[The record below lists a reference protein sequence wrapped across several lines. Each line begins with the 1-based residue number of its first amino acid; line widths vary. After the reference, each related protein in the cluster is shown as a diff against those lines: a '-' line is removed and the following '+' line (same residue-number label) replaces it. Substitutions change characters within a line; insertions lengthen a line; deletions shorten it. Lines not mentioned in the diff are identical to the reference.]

1 KNLIN
6 CRHIMGK
13 FDVSLI
19 RYLSSEDYRV
29 LTAIEMGM
37 RNHELV
43 PLQLLAVIASLKHG
57 GCHKVLRELVRY
69 KLVAYDATARR
80 KSCNNEGYR
89 LTNLGYDYLALKAL
103 ASRDIIHSVGN
114 QIGVGKES
122 DVYIV
127 ANENDEQMILKLHRL
142 GRTCFRQLKNKR
154 DYLKHRQGYSWL
166 YLARLAAMK
175 EFAFMKTLYEHEFPV
190 PKPIDFN
197 RHCVVMELIDGYP
210 LCSIKDIDKPGKI
223 YDDLMSIIIR
233 LASYGLIHSD
243 FNEFNLM
250 ISDDGKITMIDFP
263 QMVSIS
269 HLNAEYYFDRD
280 VQCIRD
286 FFRRRFEFE
295 TDVYPKF
302 ADIKRI
308 HSLDNDVRASGF
320 TKELEKQ
327 FEEVSETIGLRQDAQ
342 HSDHSFE
349 EEEEEEESEIEEEEE
364 EEEEEQVKSSLS
376 SPPQPETEQ
385 VTKLIKIIDTNHLL
399 SAPTVE
405 ELAENKNYL
414 FKPFHDENK
423 QEASDDDS
431 DDMKSTVSTTQK
443 LSALSIDKDYVRA
456 KVKQSLKK
464 KLKQQHRRLCTKGEA
479 ALVTAQRRDQKETIQ
494 LHLE

>member
-1 KNLIN
+1 
-6 CRHIMGK
+6 MGK

-19 RYLSSEDYRV
+19 RYLTAEDYRV

-43 PLQLLAVIASLKHG
+43 PLHLIAVIASLKHG

-80 KSCNNEGYR
+80 KSSNNEGYR

-103 ASRDIIHSVGN
+103 ASRDIINSVGN

-154 DYLKHRQGYSWL
+154 DYLKHRQSYSWL
-166 YLARLAAMK
+166 YLARLASMK
-175 EFAFMKTLYEHEFPV
+175 EFAFMKALYDHKFPV

-197 RHCVVMELIDGYP
+197 RHCIVMELVDGYP
-210 LCSIKDIDKPGKI
+210 LCNIKDIDKPGKI
-223 YDDLMSIIIR
+223 YDELMSIIVR
-233 LASYGLIHSD
+233 LASSGLIHSD

-250 ISDDGKITMIDFP
+250 ISDNGRVTMIDFP
-263 QMVSIS
+263 QMVSTS

-280 VQCIRD
+280 VQCIRN
-286 FFRRRFEFE
+286 FFRRRFDFE
-295 TDVYPKF
+295 TDIYPKF
-302 ADIKRI
+302 ADIKRL
-308 HSLDNDVRASGF
+308 HTLDNDVRASGF
-320 TKELEKQ
+320 SKELERQ
-327 FEEVSETIGLRQDAQ
+327 FEEVSDTIGLRQDVENA
-342 HSDHSFE
+342 DHSIEEEDDDDEQE
-349 EEEEEEESEIEEEEE
+349 EEEEEPTSSVPENDEI
-364 EEEEEQVKSSLS
+364 
-376 SPPQPETEQ
+376 
-385 VTKLIKIIDTNHLL
+385 TKLTKIIDTNHLL
-399 SAPTVE
+399 PSPNTDE
-405 ELAENKNYL
+405 FDENKNYL
-414 FKPFHDENK
+414 FKPFHDDNKEEEEEN
-423 QEASDDDS
+423 DDDN
-431 DDMKSTVSTTQK
+431 DNQSTVSTSQK
-443 LSALSIDKDYVRA
+443 LSTLSIDKDYVRA
-456 KVKQSLKK
+456 KVKQTLKK

-479 ALVTAQRRDQKETIQ
+479 ALVTAQRRDQRETIE

>member
-1 KNLIN
+1 
-6 CRHIMGK
+6 MGK

-19 RYLSSEDYRV
+19 RYLSQEDYRV

-43 PLQLLAVIASLKHG
+43 PLHLIAVIASLKHG

-103 ASRDIIHSVGN
+103 AARDVINSVGN

-175 EFAFMKTLYEHEFPV
+175 EFAFMKTLYEHKFPV

-197 RHCVVMELIDGYP
+197 RHCIVMELVDGYP

-223 YDDLMSIIIR
+223 YDELMLLIVR
-233 LASYGLIHSD
+233 LASSGLIHSD

-250 ISDDGKITMIDFP
+250 ISDSGKITMIDFP
-263 QMVSIS
+263 QMVSTS

-280 VQCIRD
+280 VQCVRD

-295 TDVYPKF
+295 SDSYPKF
-302 ADIKRI
+302 ADIQRL
-308 HSLDNDVRASGF
+308 HTLDNDVRASGF
-320 TKELEKQ
+320 SKELEKQ
-327 FEEVSETIGLRQDAQ
+327 FEEVSETLGLRQDAEHEN
-342 HSDHSFE
+342 HSSE
-349 EEEEEEESEIEEEEE
+349 EEEEEDDDDEDSETEEEEIEE
-364 EEEEEQVKSSLS
+364 KPISSS
-376 SPPQPETEQ
+376 APPSQPETDQ
-385 VTKLIKIIDTNHLL
+385 ITKLTKIIDTNHLL

-405 ELAENKNYL
+405 ELDENKNRLY
-414 FKPFHDENK
+414 KPFHDDNK
-423 QEASDDDS
+423 EEEDSIDNDDT
-431 DDMKSTVSTTQK
+431 KSTISTSQK
-443 LSALSIDKDYVRA
+443 LSSLSIDKDYVRA
-456 KVKQSLKK
+456 KVKQTLQR

-479 ALVTAQRRDQKETIQ
+479 ALVTAQRRDQRETIE

>member
-1 KNLIN
+1 
-6 CRHIMGK
+6 MGK
-13 FDVSLI
+13 FNVTLI
-19 RYLSSEDYRV
+19 RYLTSEDYRV

-57 GCHKVLRELVRY
+57 GCHKILRELVRH

-80 KSCNNEGYR
+80 KSANNEGYR

-127 ANENDEQMILKLHRL
+127 ANENNEQMILKLHRL

-154 DYLKHRQGYSWL
+154 DYLKHRQSYSWL

-190 PKPIDFN
+190 PKPIDYN
-197 RHCVVMELIDGYP
+197 RHCVVMELVDGYP
-210 LCSIKDIDKPGKI
+210 LCNIKDIDKPGKI
-223 YDDLMSIIIR
+223 YDDLMSIIVR

-250 ISDDGKITMIDFP
+250 ISDQGKITMIDFP

-286 FFRRRFEFE
+286 FFRRRFDFE
-295 TDVYPKF
+295 TENYPKF
-302 ADIKRI
+302 AEIKRVY
-308 HSLDNDVRASGF
+308 SLDNDVRASGF
-320 TKELEKQ
+320 SKELEKQ
-327 FEEVSETIGLRQDAQ
+327 FEDVSDTLGLRQDFDKNEQ
-342 HSDHSFE
+342 YSSEEEEDE
-349 EEEEEEESEIEEEEE
+349 EEEEISSEEEEE
-364 EEEEEQVKSSLS
+364 VVPQNEQIIKL
-376 SPPQPETEQ
+376 
-385 VTKLIKIIDTNHLL
+385 TKLIDTNHLL
-399 SAPTVE
+399 PN
-405 ELAENKNYL
+405 ENRS
-414 FKPFHDENK
+414 FKPFHDEKEVESEEEIDN
-423 QEASDDDS
+423 QS
-431 DDMKSTVSTTQK
+431 MISTTSK
-443 LSALSIDKDYVRA
+443 LSSLNIDKDYVRA
-456 KVKQSLKK
+456 KVKQTLKK

-479 ALVTAQRRDQKETIQ
+479 ALITAKRRDQRETIQ

>member
-1 KNLIN
+1 
-6 CRHIMGK
+6 MGK

-19 RYLSSEDYRV
+19 RYLTAEDYRV

-43 PLQLLAVIASLKHG
+43 PLQLIAVIASLKHG

-80 KSCNNEGYR
+80 KSSNNEGYR

-103 ASRDIIHSVGN
+103 SSRDAIYSVGN

-166 YLARLAAMK
+166 YLARLAALK
-175 EFAFMKTLYEHEFPV
+175 EFAFIKTLYEHKFPV
-190 PKPIDFN
+190 PKPIDLN

-210 LCSIKDIDKPGKI
+210 LCNIKDIDKPGKI
-223 YDDLMSIIIR
+223 YDELMSIIVR

-243 FNEFNLM
+243 FNEFNL
-250 ISDDGKITMIDFP
+250 IINDNGRITMIDFP

-269 HLNAEYYFDRD
+269 HINAEYYFDRD

-286 FFRRRFEFE
+286 FFRRRFHFE
-295 TDVYPKF
+295 SDHYPKF
-302 ADIKRI
+302 ADIKRL

-320 TKELEKQ
+320 SKELEKQ
-327 FEEVSETIGLRQDAQ
+327 FEEVSETIGLRQDVDKDN
-342 HSDHSFE
+342 HSVDE
-349 EEEEEEESEIEEEEE
+349 ENDDDDDDDDEEIDEEPT
-364 EEEEEQVKSSLS
+364 SSL
-376 SPPQPETEQ
+376 PENDGMS
-385 VTKLIKIIDTNHLL
+385 KLTQIIDGNHLL
-399 SAPTVE
+399 ASPILDE
-405 ELAENKNYL
+405 FDENENHR
-414 FKPFHDENK
+414 FKPFQDDNK
-423 QEASDDDS
+423 QELEETKDDDDNQS
-431 DDMKSTVSTTQK
+431 VVSTSQK
-443 LSALSIDKDYVRA
+443 LSELSIDKDYVRA
-456 KVKQSLKK
+456 KVKQTLKK

-479 ALVTAQRRDQKETIQ
+479 ALVTAQRRDHRETIQ